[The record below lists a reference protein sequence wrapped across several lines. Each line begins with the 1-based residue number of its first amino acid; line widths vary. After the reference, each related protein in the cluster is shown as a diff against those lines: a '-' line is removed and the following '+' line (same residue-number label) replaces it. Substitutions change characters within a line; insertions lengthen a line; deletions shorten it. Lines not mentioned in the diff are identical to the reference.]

1 MLQREHCGLLI
12 IDIQG
17 RLAQTVEESAA
28 LLDNCRRLILSVQC
42 LGLPIVWV
50 EQNPQGLGTTVPE
63 LADLLTGLQPIS
75 KYSFDACGEPA
86 VLQAVQDSGRQQ
98 WLLCGIEAHI
108 CVFQTARSLLARGY
122 QVELLSD
129 CMASRRLAN
138 KQLALTRLQGLGATL
153 SSLEM
158 SLYELLGDCRSEA
171 FRRVLAL
178 LR

>member
-86 VLQAVQDSGRQQ
+86 VLQAVQTAAGNSG
-98 WLLCGIEAHI
+98 C
-108 CVFQTARSLLARGY
+108 CV
-122 QVELLSD
+122 
-129 CMASRRLAN
+129 ASRRTSVCSR
-138 KQLALTRLQGLGATL
+138 QLAACWPAVIR
-153 SSLEM
+153 SS
-158 SLYELLGDCRSEA
+158 C
-171 FRRVLAL
+171 
-178 LR
+178 